1 MFAGGLLFNWVWSG
15 DDWSEFSASSGNIML
30 WKHALSLLFVNT
42 SSCQLQSCHRPRNPS
57 KLIRLHLPHFSYSRA
72 CTSAWDTCGVRV
84 CFSCLSLW
92 EQRPPRARPSPGGE
106 LRHKKAETRLL
117 RPPRCRNWHAGAS
130 ARQRG
135 CCGQLSLGRVGGREA
150 CHAPQRAGHGED
162 RERRKDPEQAVQF
175 TRALITEDNN

>member
-1 MFAGGLLFNWVWSG
+1 MA
-15 DDWSEFSASSGNIML
+15 
-30 WKHALSLLFVNT
+30 
-42 SSCQLQSCHRPRNPS
+42 
-57 KLIRLHLPHFSYSRA
+57 HFSYSRA

-135 CCGQLSLGRVGGREA
+135 CWGQLSLGRVGGVRTATRPSELGTVRTGRGGRILSKRYSLHARSSLRITTNTSVEPTTSQVPTSICLFLVTALGREA
-150 CHAPQRAGHGED
+150 SSLSPLCSQTNLG
-162 RERRKDPEQAVQF
+162 RRRLSTLP
-175 TRALITEDNN
+175 R